1 MSNLHPDTFR
11 LSFLCPRYWGI
22 WIGYGLLRLIGWL
35 PYQTKFRVGKT
46 IGRLLYRVAPSR
58 RRLVRKNLTIAFP
71 EKADKDLESLVKEHF
86 ESLGI
91 SLIET
96 SINLWGDHRKGPN
109 NNQAGTH
116 QHYKGLE
123 NLEKAAGQ
131 GVLLLVPHFTT
142 LETTGLMLSKITQFR
157 PIYRKH
163 DNALMEYL
171 ITKSRTLTSD
181 EGDTVKPLMN
191 TDTRAMIK
199 ALKAGEAMMI
209 LPDQRYRA
217 KGKVDV
223 PFFGRPAPSNPGI
236 CKLAKLGN
244 AKVLPVFTRRIGTDY
259 ELNILPGLENFPTG
273 DDYQD
278 VLRLHAL
285 YEAEIRANPAQYLWS
300 HNRWSLKKGKDF

>member
-1 MSNLHPDTFR
+1 MSNPRPNTFR

-22 WIGYGLLRLIGWL
+22 WVGYGLLRLIGWL
-35 PYQTKFRVGKT
+35 PYQTKFTVGKA
-46 IGRLLYRVAPSR
+46 IGRLLYQVAPSR

-71 EKADKDLESLVKEHF
+71 EKHDNDLESLVKDHF

-96 SINLWGDHRKGPN
+96 SINLWGEHRDTLHHKQPDPHLHFTGLKN
-109 NNQAGTH
+109 
-116 QHYKGLE
+116 LE
-123 NLEKAAGQ
+123 NASGQ
-131 GVLLLVPHFTT
+131 GLLLVVPHFTT
-142 LETTGLMLSKITQFR
+142 IETTGLMLSKVIPFR

-163 DNALMEYL
+163 DNALMEYF
-171 ITKSRTLTSD
+171 ITKSRTLVTD

-199 ALKAGEAMMI
+199 ALKKGDAMMI

-217 KGKVDV
+217 KGKINV
-223 PFFGRPAPSNPGI
+223 PFFGKNAPSNPGI

-244 AKVLPVFTRRIGTDY
+244 AKVLPVFTRRIGIDY
-259 ELNILPGLENFPTG
+259 EMTILPGLDNFPSG

-285 YEAEIRANPAQYLWS
+285 YEAEIRENPAQYLWS